1 MIEKKIIDLTRE
13 IRSDMMVFPGLSRP
27 VFEWLATVEQE
38 GYYLSKITLV
48 SHTGTHIDAPKHYL
62 KSGKPINEISLEKL
76 IGDAI
81 IVNVEKEPGSV
92 ITLSDFKGTEN
103 DIKEGDIVIIN
114 TGIYRRYGTPDFTNR
129 YPTIDE
135 EVIQKLI
142 EKNIKAYGTDALS
155 LDPLNS
161 DEQNHLALFKKDI
174 PIIENLANLGS
185 ITKTRF
191 IFIALPLK
199 VKDSE
204 GAPCR
209 AVGLL

>member
-142 EKNIKAYGTDALS
+142 EKNIKSLAHYHITITFRGLS
-155 LDPLNS
+155 RYHKSCAP
-161 DEQNHLALFKKDI
+161 
-174 PIIENLANLGS
+174 
-185 ITKTRF
+185 
-191 IFIALPLK
+191 
-199 VKDSE
+199 
-204 GAPCR
+204 GAR
-209 AVGLL
+209 